1 MNTWYYT
8 LIFIFSIITT
18 GSLVYGFIVNLISDL
33 PNKILLTDKKKLLY
47 GISFSF
53 LITYLI
59 YT

>member
-8 LIFIFSIITT
+8 LVFIFSLLTT
-18 GSLVYGFIVNLISDL
+18 SNLVYRFIVNLISDI
-33 PNKILLTDKKKLLY
+33 PNRLVLEYNEKLLY
-47 GISFSF
+47 GISLSY

>member
-18 GSLVYGFIVNLISDL
+18 GSLVYRFIVNLTSDL
-33 PNKILLTDKKKLLY
+33 PNKFLLTDKEKLLY
-47 GISFSF
+47 GISFSY

>member
-18 GSLVYGFIVNLISDL
+18 GSLVYRFIVNLISDL
-33 PNKILLTDKKKLLY
+33 PNKILLTDKEKLLY
-47 GISFSF
+47 GISFSY

>member
-47 GISFSF
+47 GISFSY